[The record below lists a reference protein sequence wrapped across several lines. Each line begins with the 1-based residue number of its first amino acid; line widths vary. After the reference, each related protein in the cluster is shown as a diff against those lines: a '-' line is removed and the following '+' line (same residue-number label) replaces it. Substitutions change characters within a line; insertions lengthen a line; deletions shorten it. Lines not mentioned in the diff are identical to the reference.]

1 MSAEEVEKWSGRAK
15 PGMPLF
21 PGPSDVRE
29 AFIRSKGID
38 WTASY
43 IDPAIW
49 VNSNRM
55 IVTQTRI
62 AFERINQQA
71 SLICKSLGITVR
83 DGSKDARQRM
93 AAE

>member
-1 MSAEEVEKWSGRAK
+1 MSGEEVQKWSGKAK

-55 IVTQTRI
+55 IVTASKI
-62 AFERINQQA
+62 AYERITQQA
-71 SLICKSLGITVR
+71 SHLCASLGVTIR
-83 DGSKDARQRM
+83 QGSSDGMRM